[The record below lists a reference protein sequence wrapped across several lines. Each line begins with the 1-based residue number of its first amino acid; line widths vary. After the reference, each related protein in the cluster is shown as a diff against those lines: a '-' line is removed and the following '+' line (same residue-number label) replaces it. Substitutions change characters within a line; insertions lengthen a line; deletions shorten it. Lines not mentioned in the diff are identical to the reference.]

1 MAIHPTAIVDPG
13 AKLGTDVE
21 VLPFTIIE
29 GETEIGDRCVVGP
42 HAVIRRWTY
51 LGADCHVSSGAILG
65 EPPQDRKYSG
75 ERSYL
80 RIGSGN
86 QLREYVTLHRA
97 SGEGNATVLGDN
109 NMFMAYGHAGHNV
122 QIGSNC
128 SFANSVQFSGHVVVE
143 DNVTIGGM
151 TGFHQFV
158 TVGKMAMV
166 GGMSRVVQDV
176 PPFAIL
182 EGNPAEVRGLNVIGL
197 ERSGLSSEDR
207 SALRKAFRLLFRSEY
222 NLSDALEA
230 VKQQVPDG
238 PELSYLCDF
247 LRRVSQGSM
256 GRQLSHR

>member
-1 MAIHPTAIVDPG
+1 MAIHPTAIVDPR
-13 AKLGTDVE
+13 AELGNDVE
-21 VLPFTIIE
+21 VLPYSIIE
-29 GETEIGDRCVVGP
+29 AETVIGDGCVLGP
-42 HAVIRRWTY
+42 HAVVKRWTE
-51 LGADCHVSSGAILG
+51 LGANCHVSTGAVLG
-65 EPPQDRKYSG
+65 EDPQDRKYEG

-80 RIGSGN
+80 QIGSGN

-97 SGEGNATVLGDN
+97 SGEEAATVMGDN
-109 NMFMAYGHAGHNV
+109 NMFMAYCHAGHNV

-128 SFANSVQFSGHVVVE
+128 SLANCVQLSGHTVIE

-158 TVGKMAMV
+158 TVGKLAMI
-166 GGMSRVVQDV
+166 GGMSRVNQDV
-176 PPFAIL
+176 PPFAIV

-197 ERSGLSSEDR
+197 ERRGISTEDR
-207 SALRKAFRLLFRSEY
+207 TALRRAFRLLFRSEY
-222 NLSDALEA
+222 NLSDALAA
-230 VKQQVPDG
+230 VKEQVPDS

>member
-1 MAIHPTAIVDPG
+1 MAIHPTAIVDPR
-13 AKLGTDVE
+13 AELGRDVE
-21 VLPFTIIE
+21 VLPYTIIDAD
-29 GETEIGDRCVVGP
+29 TVIGDGCVIGP
-42 HAVIRRWTY
+42 HAVVRSWTE
-51 LGADCHVSSGAILG
+51 LGANCHVSSGAVLG
-65 EPPQDRKYSG
+65 EPPQDRKYAG

-97 SGEGNATVLGDN
+97 SGEEAATILGDN

-122 QIGSNC
+122 RIGSNC
-128 SFANSVQFSGHVVVE
+128 SFANCVQFSGHTVVE

-166 GGMSRVVQDV
+166 GGMSRVNQDV
-176 PPFAIL
+176 PPFAIV
-182 EGNPAEVRGLNVIGL
+182 EGNPAAVRGLNVIGL
-197 ERSGLSSEDR
+197 ERHGVDTEAR
-207 SALRKAFRLLFRSEY
+207 AALRTAFRLLFRSEH

-230 VKQQVPDG
+230 VRQQVPDG
-238 PELSYLCDF
+238 PELGYLCDF